1 MSLKKETKI
10 EALMSVGIDIGKD
23 VFHLVGFDPDGNVVV
38 RKKIKR
44 LALEKTFKELPSCIV
59 GMEACLSAHFV
70 SRSLR
75 KMGFEPRI
83 IPAIYVKPFNKGQKN
98 DYNVSDV
105 STCGYLR
112 GFSIRRISGS
122 S

>member
-1 MSLKKETKI
+1 MSSKKKEIKI

-23 VFHLVGFDPDGNVVV
+23 EFHLVGFDPDGNVVV

-44 LALEKTFKELPSCIV
+44 MALEKTFKELPFCIV

-98 DYNVSDV
+98 DYNDAEAIAEA
-105 STCGYLR
+105 TR
-112 GFSIRRISGS
+112 FAPI
-122 S
+122 